1 MTILEEYLKK
11 INENRWGSIE
21 LEQELKRLIKIY
33 NEKRNTNLIIYA
45 SSFNPNL
52 PSALEQK
59 DFYYLK
65 DLLDGIPKGENLDVY
80 IETPGGSGTTAEEIV
95 RYIHSEFN
103 KISFVI
109 CGEAKSAG
117 TIMAMSADEILMTKT
132 GSLGPIDAQMI
143 SNRGVISAYDYIEWV
158 NSKRKDAEKDG
169 RLNPADAMIIAQ
181 ITPGELN
188 GVVHQLKYA
197 EDLVKEWLYKY
208 KFKNWNKTE
217 TRGLVVT
224 PTMKKRKASSIARKL
239 SNHRIWR
246 THGRSLKIEDL
257 ESIGLK
263 VTNLDDDRQLGDLVY
278 KINLICRLLF
288 SMSNTYKFFCTQ
300 SQSLS
305 LNAQSNN
312 AVPSPQQ
319 NNVSIPAVIDIN
331 HICPKCGKQVTF
343 FAKLINDPNLDKEML
358 KMGKIP
364 IPKGNIYKCEC
375 GFDFN
380 LQGVIDN
387 IERQVGRKIVK

>member
-11 INENRWGSIE
+11 INMNRWGSIE

-33 NEKRNTNLIIYA
+33 NEKRNTNLVIYA
-45 SSFNPNL
+45 SNFNPEL
-52 PSALEQK
+52 PCALEQK

-65 DLLDGIPKGENLDVY
+65 DLLDGIPSGENLDIY
-80 IETPGGSGTTAEEIV
+80 IETPGGSGITAEEIV
-95 RYIHSEFN
+95 RYIHKEFN

-132 GSLGPIDAQMI
+132 GSLGPIDAQMP
-143 SNRGVISAYDYIEWV
+143 SNRGMISAYDYIEWV
-158 NSKRKDAEKDG
+158 NAKRKDAEKDG
-169 RLNPADAMIIAQ
+169 TLNPADAVIIAQ

-197 EDLVKEWLYKY
+197 EDLVKEWLYNY
-208 KFKNWNKTE
+208 KFKNWIKTE
-217 TRGLVVT
+217 TRGLNVT
-224 PTMKKRKASSIARKL
+224 PAMKKRRASDIARKL
-239 SNHRIWR
+239 SNHRKWR

-263 VTNLDDDRQLGDLVY
+263 ITNLDEDAELGSLVY

-288 SMSNTYKFFCTQ
+288 SMSNTYKYFSTEK
-300 SQSLS
+300 QSLS
-305 LNAQSNN
+305 LSAQPNN
-312 AVPSPQQ
+312 TVQNPQ
-319 NNVSIPAVIDIN
+319 NNIAIPAVIDIN
-331 HICPKCGKQVTF
+331 HACPKCGKQVTF
-343 FAKLINDPNLDKEML
+343 FAKLIDDPKIDNEMIRI
-358 KMGKIP
+358 GKLP
-364 IPKGNIYKCEC
+364 IPNNNNYKCEC

-387 IERQVGRKIVK
+387 IERQVGRKIIK